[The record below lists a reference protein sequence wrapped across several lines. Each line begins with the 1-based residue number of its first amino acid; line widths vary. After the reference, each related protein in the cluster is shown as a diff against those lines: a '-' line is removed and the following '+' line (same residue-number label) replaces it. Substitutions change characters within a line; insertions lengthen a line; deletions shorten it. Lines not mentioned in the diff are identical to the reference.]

1 MSRSGT
7 VFNIQRFSIHDG
19 PGIRT
24 TVFLKGCSLSCFWC
38 HNPEGRRVL
47 PELQFSPERC
57 IGCGACVDVCPHAAH
72 EFVDDIHVFHRDRC
86 ETTGACVTSCYPQA
100 LQLTG
105 EIMSVERVMEEVMR
119 DEVFYR
125 NSGGGITLSGGEPS
139 LNHAFSFEILQQCK
153 NHNLHTAIETCG
165 ECPWES
171 LEALLPVTDLIMMD
185 IKQLGMDKH
194 REATGRTNERIIA
207 NARRLALS
215 DKPLV
220 FRTPVV
226 PTVNDTADD
235 IGQIAAFLQSLRELR
250 KEQANGRGSPG
261 ISYELLAFHRLASDK
276 YRYLGLENRALTL
289 QPPTRQ
295 QMHVLAEVTRK
306 YGIEAT
312 VG

>member
-1 MSRSGT
+1 MSRSGA

-47 PELQFSPERC
+47 PELEFFPERC
-57 IGCGACVDVCPHAAH
+57 IGCGACVDVCPNAAH
-72 EFVDDIHVFHRDRC
+72 EFVNDIHVFHRDRC
-86 ETTGACVTSCYPQA
+86 ETTGACVSSCYPQA
-100 LQLTG
+100 LQLSG
-105 EIMSVERVMEEVMR
+105 EMMSVERVMEEVLR
-119 DEVFYR
+119 DEAFYKD
-125 NSGGGITLSGGEPS
+125 SGGGITLSGGEPS
-139 LNHAFSFEILQQCK
+139 LSRDFFFEILQQCK
-153 NHNLHTAIETCG
+153 NHGLHTAIETCG

-171 LEALLPVTDLIMMD
+171 LETLLSVTDLIMMD
-185 IKQLGMDKH
+185 IKLLDPDKH

-207 NARRLALS
+207 NARWLALS

-226 PTVNDTADD
+226 PTVNDSVDD
-235 IGQIAAFLQSLRELR
+235 IGQIAAFVQSLRELR
-250 KEQANGRGSPG
+250 WEKANGRTSAG
-261 ISYELLAFHRLASDK
+261 IGYELLAFHRLASDK
-276 YRYLGLENRALTL
+276 YRSLGLKNRALTL
-289 QPPTRQ
+289 QQPTRH
-295 QMHVLAEVTRK
+295 QMHVLAESTRK